1 MGLVLWLGV
10 GLLLVFVQAWA
21 STPEKQKCVPGFK
34 KDSNLFQVDRR
45 HLHSGHVLGKV
56 GFEDCMANK
65 RFKFGSSDRHFHVEQ
80 DGTLMV
86 TRETTMLGRK
96 RAFLISSLNSKGQK
110 FSTIIRV
117 QLHGNGHHHPG
128 SHPMKIQAHQNPGKE
143 LQKSANVDPSNKT
156 EVIQNLPVL
165 HLLKFSRRR
174 KRAWVIPPLNILE
187 NDRGPYPKLV
197 AQIRSDKDK
206 ESRMEYK
213 ITGDGING
221 LFTIDKNTGQLYVT
235 QPLDREKR
243 SDYRFNASANVAG
256 MVNAAAE
263 AAMLI
268 IVNVLDANDNKPVFT
283 QDPYVGEVA
292 EASAKDFEVITIKAD
307 DLDDPNSDNSLVHYK
322 ILSQEP
328 KLPNDNLFDI
338 NPVSGVIRVKQQ
350 GLDREKYPKYTLEVE
365 AADMK
370 GDGLTVT
377 GHVHLTVTD
386 SNDNAPVFEMA
397 QYNANVPENKVG
409 AQVVRMS
416 VTDGDEHNSPAWN
429 AKFKI
434 VAGDKNGQFAV
445 ETGTG
450 KQEGIITTVKGLDYE
465 MTKTYTLLVTVEN
478 EIPFAIR
485 LPTATATVVVSVGDV
500 NEAPVFSPPIQVVKR
515 KEDLAVASD
524 IVTYTAT
531 DPDTER
537 SQKVTYKIM
546 KDPARWLSVNP
557 DTGLIKV
564 KNGMDRESQYVQDG
578 KYTALIMAYDDDVS
592 PATGTGTLEIEL
604 EDVNDNIP
612 SINERIIKVC
622 NKDSAPQLLS
632 VTDADGPDFAAPYT
646 VSLMGMSKN
655 NWTATMDGT
664 RTGIILTLIRDLP
677 KGDYNVVLRV
687 ADNHGLDQDNIV
699 MATVCD
705 CTGNEVTCKGGIRE
719 GAIGLPVIL
728 GILGAVLLLLLLVL
742 LLLIFIR
749 RRGGEQKEPLL
760 PNEDIR
766 DNIYYYDE
774 EGGGEDDQDYYD
786 LSVLHRGLD
795 NRPEVFRNDVMPC
808 FMPKAEYRPRPAN
821 PEDIG
826 KFIDDNLTAADNDP
840 LAPPYDSL
848 LVFDDEGKGSDAGS
862 LSSLNS
868 SSSGDQDYD
877 CLGEWGPRFK
887 KLADMYGGGEDDML

>member
-1 MGLVLWLGV
+1 MCLT
-10 GLLLVFVQAWA
+10 LLVVKSSSKKRPAFGSVLI
-21 STPEKQKCVPGFK
+21 SHHCSYFLCFDSGFIQTQCIK
-34 KDSNLFQVDRR
+34 VNFYCADIS
-45 HLHSGHVLGKV
+45 V

-80 DGTLMV
+80 DGTLM
-86 TRETTMLGRK
+86 
-96 RAFLISSLNSKGQK
+96 
-110 FSTIIRV
+110 
-117 QLHGNGHHHPG
+117 
-128 SHPMKIQAHQNPGKE
+128 
-143 LQKSANVDPSNKT
+143 
-156 EVIQNLPVL
+156 VIQNLPVL

-243 SDYRFNASANVAG
+243 SDYRVGKTSG

-292 EASAKDFEVITIKAD
+292 EASAKVITIKAD

-578 KYTALIMAYDDDVS
+578 KYTALIMAYDDDPVHS
-592 PATGTGTLEIEL
+592 LK
-604 EDVNDNIP
+604 
-612 SINERIIKVC
+612 IIKMM
-622 NKDSAPQLLS
+622 
-632 VTDADGPDFAAPYT
+632 
-646 VSLMGMSKN
+646 VSRLIFLILPSFFNLG
-655 NWTATMDGT
+655 
-664 RTGIILTLIRDLP
+664 TGIILTLIRDLP

>member
-1 MGLVLWLGV
+1 
-10 GLLLVFVQAWA
+10 
-21 STPEKQKCVPGFK
+21 
-34 KDSNLFQVDRR
+34 
-45 HLHSGHVLGKV
+45 
-56 GFEDCMANK
+56 
-65 RFKFGSSDRHFHVEQ
+65 
-80 DGTLMV
+80 
-86 TRETTMLGRK
+86 
-96 RAFLISSLNSKGQK
+96 
-110 FSTIIRV
+110 
-117 QLHGNGHHHPG
+117 
-128 SHPMKIQAHQNPGKE
+128 MKIQAHQNPGKE

-165 HLLKFSRRR
+165 RFLKFSKRR

-197 AQIRSDKDK
+197 AQIRSDQDK

-213 ITGDGING
+213 ITGEGVNG
-221 LFTIDKNTGQLYVT
+221 LFTIDRNTGQLYVT
-235 QPLDREKR
+235 QPLDREKE
-243 SDYRFNASANVAG
+243 SQYMFDAHANVAG
-256 MVNAAAE
+256 MVNAPAE
-263 AAMLI
+263 AAMAI

-328 KLPNDNLFDI
+328 KFPNANLFDI

-370 GDGLTVT
+370 GDGLTVK
-377 GHVHLTVTD
+377 GHVHLTITD
-386 SNDNAPVFEMA
+386 SNDNAPAFEMA
-397 QYNANVPENKVG
+397 QYKASVPENKVG

-416 VTDGDEHNSPAWN
+416 VTDGDELNSPAWN
-429 AKFKI
+429 AKFQI

-500 NEAPVFSPPIQVVKR
+500 NEAPVFSPTIQVVKR
-515 KEDLAVASD
+515 KEDLAVASE
-524 IVTYTAT
+524 IVMYTAT

-537 SQKVTYKIM
+537 SQKVSYKIM

-622 NKDSAPQLLS
+622 NKESAPQLLS

-655 NWTATMDGT
+655 NWTATMDDT
-664 RTGIILTLIRDLP
+664 RTGIILTLIRALP

-687 ADNHGLDQDNIV
+687 ADNHGLEQDNIV

-749 RRGGEQKEPLL
+749 RRGGDQKEPLL

>member
-1 MGLVLWLGV
+1 
-10 GLLLVFVQAWA
+10 
-21 STPEKQKCVPGFK
+21 
-34 KDSNLFQVDRR
+34 
-45 HLHSGHVLGKV
+45 
-56 GFEDCMANK
+56 
-65 RFKFGSSDRHFHVEQ
+65 
-80 DGTLMV
+80 
-86 TRETTMLGRK
+86 MLGRK

-128 SHPMKIQAHQNPGKE
+128 I
-143 LQKSANVDPSNKT
+143 
-156 EVIQNLPVL
+156 L

-197 AQIRSDKDK
+197 
-206 ESRMEYK
+206 
-213 ITGDGING
+213 
-221 LFTIDKNTGQLYVT
+221 
-235 QPLDREKR
+235 
-243 SDYRFNASANVAG
+243 FNASANVAG

-292 EASAKDFEVITIKAD
+292 EASAKVITIKAD